1 MQKVSY
7 TGNGETTEFY
17 FNFPYYQNTDVVV
30 LVNNATA
37 PEYNI
42 IGNSGGV
49 DADIPY
55 VGGCVVFNVAPGEND
70 TITISRHLPLS
81 RSVDYQPLA
90 QIEPTTLNQDMN
102 YLMEVIKDLNDELL
116 DLRTQYDEIANKE
129 SAAILLA
136 RISAIHDEIVAC
148 RNQINELGD
157 VSQIGDNIVA
167 IDTRTT
173 GLLDYVIESQT
184 PTAENNYTWYRK
196 YKSGWVEQGGHY
208 NGNITAGNGTQII
221 LPIIMA
227 DTHYNISI
235 TAQQRANDW
244 AYAVV
249 KSDTPTTNYF
259 YVFCGAGSNSD
270 LIIGVYWQVCGF
282 AQ

>member
-17 FNFPYYQNTDVVV
+17 FSFPYYQDTDVVV

-55 VGGCVVFNVAPGEND
+55 IGGRVVFDVAPCEND
-70 TITISRHLPLS
+70 TITIFRHLPLS

-102 YLMEVIKDLNDELL
+102 YLMEVIKDLNDELV

-129 SAAILLA
+129 SATILLT

-208 NGNITAGNGTQII
+208 NGNITAGNSTQITM
-221 LPIIMA
+221 PITMA
-227 DTHYNISI
+227 DTHYNISV
-235 TAQQRANDW
+235 TGEQYSNNW

-249 KSDTPTTNYF
+249 KDGTVATSTFDI
-259 YVFCGAGSNSD
+259 YVGAASSTD
-270 LIIGVYWQVCGF
+270 KVKSVYWQVCGF

>member
-17 FNFPYYQNTDVVV
+17 FSFPYYQDTDVVV
-30 LVNNATA
+30 LVNNVAA

-55 VGGCVVFNVAPGEND
+55 IGGCVVFDVAPCEND
-70 TITISRHLPLS
+70 TITIFRHLPLS

-102 YLMEVIKDLNDELL
+102 YLMEVIKDLNDELV

-173 GLLDYVIESQT
+173 GMIDYVIESQM
-184 PTAENNYTWYRK
+184 PTAENDYTWYRK
-196 YKSGWVEQGGHY
+196 YKSGWVEQGGETT
-208 NGNITAGNGTQII
+208 NNASSVTF
-221 LPIIMA
+221 PIEM
-227 DTHYNISI
+227 
-235 TAQQRANDW
+235 ANDKYTVIRTQAGSTSQQSYYPAW
-244 AYAVV
+244 VAGYI
-249 KSDTPTTNYF
+249 TRTTTGFSFQNASTSGRNVW
-259 YVFCGAGSNSD
+259 YVFGICK
-270 LIIGVYWQVCGF
+270 
-282 AQ
+282 

>member
-148 RNQINELGD
+148 RNQMNELGD

-196 YKSGWVEQGGHY
+196 YKSGWVEQGGCY
-208 NGNITAGNGTQII
+208 LGNITAGNSTQITM
-221 LPIIMA
+221 PITMA
-227 DTHYNISI
+227 DARYNISV
-235 TAQQRANDW
+235 TGEQYSNNW

-249 KSDTPTTNYF
+249 KDGSKTTTSF
-259 YVFCGAGSNSD
+259 EIYVGAASSAD
-270 LIIGVYWQVCGF
+270 KVKSVYWQVCGF

>member
-157 VSQIGDNIVA
+157 VSQIRNDITTLN
-167 IDTRTT
+167 TRTT
-173 GLLDYVIESQT
+173 GMIDYVIESQM

-196 YKSGWVEQGGHY
+196 YKSGWVEQGGLLNDTTGDSGTVTLIVEMASANY
-208 NGNITAGNGTQII
+208 NVFIMAYNSGGYPLLYKDRTTTSFNYSGNIGK
-221 LPIIMA
+221 
-227 DTHYNISI
+227 DS
-235 TAQQRANDW
+235 W
-244 AYAVV
+244 EV
-249 KSDTPTTNYF
+249 K
-259 YVFCGAGSNSD
+259 
-270 LIIGVYWQVCGF
+270 GF
-282 AQ
+282 AA

>member
-157 VSQIGDNIVA
+157 MSQIGDNIVA

-173 GLLDYVIESQT
+173 GLLDYVIESQM

-196 YKSGWVEQGGHY
+196 YKSGWVEQGGGSIDISY
-208 NGNITAGNGTQII
+208 QTAINITLPITMANTNYTIMVSQCAVSSSNAEATLLGGTPVSTTQIRVTSRASSTSYDNTKFYW
-221 LPIIMA
+221 IIKGMA
-227 DTHYNISI
+227 
-235 TAQQRANDW
+235 A
-244 AYAVV
+244 
-249 KSDTPTTNYF
+249 
-259 YVFCGAGSNSD
+259 
-270 LIIGVYWQVCGF
+270 
-282 AQ
+282 

>member
-167 IDTRTT
+167 IDTRTMGMT
-173 GLLDYVIESQT
+173 DYVIESQF
-184 PTAENNYTWYRK
+184 PTAENNYTWFRK
-196 YKSGWVEQGGHY
+196 YKSGWVEQGGY
-208 NGNITAGNGTQII
+208 SSMTDAVLTISFPITMSNTNYTLLVFQEKNADGQNVPGITAKTTSSFSINPSGSANG
-221 LPIIMA
+221 
-227 DTHYNISI
+227 S
-235 TAQQRANDW
+235 
-244 AYAVV
+244 
-249 KSDTPTTNYF
+249 
-259 YVFCGAGSNSD
+259 
-270 LIIGVYWQVCGF
+270 WQVSGF
-282 AQ
+282 SA

>member
-157 VSQIGDNIVA
+157 MSQISDNIVA

-173 GLLDYVIESQT
+173 GMIDYVIESQN
-184 PTAENNYTWYRK
+184 PTAENDYTWYRK
-196 YKSGWVEQGGHY
+196 YKSGWVEQGGEITT
-208 NGNITAGNGTQII
+208 NINTVI
-221 LPIIMA
+221 LPVAMA
-227 DTHYNISI
+227 NNHYVLIRTQVGSGSQSYYPAWVAGYNEKTTTSFTFSNISVNNI
-235 TAQQRANDW
+235 WYACGMSAQ
-244 AYAVV
+244 
-249 KSDTPTTNYF
+249 
-259 YVFCGAGSNSD
+259 
-270 LIIGVYWQVCGF
+270 
-282 AQ
+282 

>member
-173 GLLDYVIESQT
+173 GLLDYVIESQM

-196 YKSGWVEQGGHY
+196 YKSGWVEQGGETT
-208 NGNITAGNGTQII
+208 NNANSVT
-221 LPIIMA
+221 LPIEMA
-227 DTHYNISI
+227 DTHYTVIRTQIGSS
-235 TAQQRANDW
+235 AQSYYPGWVAGFNE
-244 AYAVV
+244 
-249 KSDTPTTNYF
+249 KTN
-259 YVFCGAGSNSD
+259 AGFTFNTNTQNNEW
-270 LIIGVYWQVCGF
+270 YVCGMS